1 MVGQK
6 RKLNPSLLMWFCV
19 RRMWL
24 PISLSCVP
32 ANEDKAKIVDMP
44 SNGIDAVAFVK
55 IFGLIGLQKHIA
67 PLEISTLNI
76 PTICMD

>member
-1 MVGQK
+1 
-6 RKLNPSLLMWFCV
+6 
-19 RRMWL
+19 
-24 PISLSCVP
+24 
-32 ANEDKAKIVDMP
+32 MP